1 MSNLIGYNNAGYVI
15 QLQGGKQAVIGYDKE
30 SNLYVA
36 WNYHFENDKP
46 HFYWGRYGD
55 YESVLEAFYKK
66 ENNEYKRMNVSSSLL
81 PYFNYMKVDHSL

>member
-15 QLQGGKQAVIGYDKE
+15 QRQGKQAVIGHDKE
-30 SNLYVA
+30 LNLYVA
-36 WNYHFENDKP
+36 WSYHFENDKP

-66 ENNEYKRMNVSSSLL
+66 ENNEYSG
-81 PYFNYMKVDHSL
+81 